1 MILAVPDPQNVQFGP
16 RPLVMSTA
24 MSLRVSCTPITEG
37 AQFLMKLIRTGSRR
51 FQCRLGKGMSATEV
65 LLRQLIDNVRARVI
79 MEPSPAIC
87 EARLPAAFA
96 AGLD

>member
-1 MILAVPDPQNVQFGP
+1 
-16 RPLVMSTA
+16 
-24 MSLRVSCTPITEG
+24 
-37 AQFLMKLIRTGSRR
+37 
-51 FQCRLGKGMSATEV
+51 MSATEV

-96 AGLD
+96 ADF